1 MSSYFN
7 PRYPS
12 VDDLRDKAR
21 KMVPAFAF
29 EYLDG
34 GCNEDVSITRNTK
47 EIRDVQLQPRY
58 LQNYGHS
65 STKTKV
71 LGMEFD
77 APFGIAPVGL
87 QGLMWPNSAEILAR
101 AAFAHRIPF
110 ILSTVT
116 TTSIE
121 RASELT
127 EGMAWFQLYNPV
139 EDRLRDDIIRR
150 AEAAQCPVLALPPK
164 M

>member
-1 MSSYFN
+1 MANSFDTA
-7 PRYPS
+7 YPS
-12 VDDLRDKAR
+12 VDDLRSKAKKR
-21 KMVPAFAF
+21 VPAFAF

-34 GCNEDVSITRNTK
+34 GCNEDVSIQRNTS

-58 LQNYGHS
+58 LNNYGQS

-87 QGLMWPNSAEILAR
+87 QGLMWPNSPAILAK
-101 AAFAHRIPF
+101 AAHKNNIPF

-116 TTSIE
+116 
-121 RASELT
+121 
-127 EGMAWFQLYNPV
+127 
-139 EDRLRDDIIRR
+139 DRKS
-150 AEAAQCPVLALPPK
+150 VV
-164 M
+164 

>member
-1 MSSYFN
+1 MANAFN
-7 PRYPS
+7 TAYPS
-12 VDDLRDKAR
+12 VDDLRTKAKSR
-21 KMVPAFAF
+21 VPAFAF

-34 GCNEDVSITRNTK
+34 GCNEDVSIKRNTS

-58 LQNYGHS
+58 LNNYGQS

-87 QGLMWPNSAEILAR
+87 QGLMWPNSPAILAK
-101 AAFAHRIPF
+101 AAHKHNVPF

-116 TTSIE
+116 T
-121 RASELT
+121 
-127 EGMAWFQLYNPV
+127 
-139 EDRLRDDIIRR
+139 
-150 AEAAQCPVLALPPK
+150 
-164 M
+164 